1 METIGA
7 KQILSMAY
15 HQQKKRT
22 IGTEIKEL
30 QTFLRFCLDFAQG
43 DWIEL
48 LPIALLT
55 LKLEALLSE
64 FYPTG
69 RFSRDS

>member
-1 METIGA
+1 MKGQPKVAIYGRVSGGGQNPEM
-7 KQILSMAY
+7 Q
-15 HQQKKRT
+15 
-22 IGTEIKEL
+22 IKEL
-30 QTFLRFCLDFAQG
+30 QTFLRFYLDFAQG